1 MGKPNAIK
9 KGGGDDVRLQITKPA
24 RAAGLVRENSEGE
37 WTALSDVHVWGFDGL
52 LLVIGDD
59 VDMAYRA
66 DLVSKAAGY
75 TESVHGGY
83 RATVSE
89 AGNGYQVQL
98 PGARSAGF
106 EVGDDAPVVTADS
119 VLVIHDGDGS
129 QLATDLAAI
138 RREQSK

>member
-1 MGKPNAIK
+1 MAEHNSIK
-9 KGGGDDVRLQITKPA
+9 KGGGDDVRLQITGPA
-24 RAAGLVRENSEGE
+24 REAGLVRENAEGE
-37 WTALSDVHVWGFDGL
+37 WTALSDVYVWGFDGL